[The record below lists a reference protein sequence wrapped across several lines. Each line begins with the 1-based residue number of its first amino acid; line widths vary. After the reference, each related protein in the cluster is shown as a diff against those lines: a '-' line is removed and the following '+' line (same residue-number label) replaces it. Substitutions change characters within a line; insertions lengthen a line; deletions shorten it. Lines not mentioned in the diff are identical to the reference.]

1 MRIPNSRQNY
11 YVKAATK
18 LTRTQVGGWK
28 MMMMRSQECLH
39 PSLLPVM
46 ETEEEWIQRGNG

>member
-1 MRIPNSRQNY
+1 MRIPNSGQNY

-28 MMMMRSQECLH
+28 MMMMRSQECLRR
-39 PSLLPVM
+39 SLLRVM
-46 ETEEEWIQRGNG
+46 ETEEEWIQRGDG